1 MRSPLSKTLIKYG
14 ISFGISLLLAY
25 VFVAARVDFHN
36 LSATAAVDW
45 YLILC
50 DAFTIPG
57 FVFLMLGCLM
67 SLSSGGALDG
77 VSYVLQNAV
86 KMLIP
91 GGALRMERYYEYK
104 ERKRANRAK
113 GYGFLYITGL
123 VCMALAL
130 IFMFLFY
137 RVYQN

>member
-1 MRSPLSKTLIKYG
+1 MRSPLSKALIKYG
-14 ISFGISLLLAY
+14 ISFGISFLLVY
-25 VFVAARVDFHN
+25 VFIAARVDLHN
-36 LSATAAVDW
+36 LSGTAAVDW

-57 FVFLMLGCLM
+57 LIFLMLGCLM

-77 VSYVLQNAV
+77 VSYVLQNAF

-91 GGALRMERYYEYK
+91 GGALKMERYYEYK

-137 RVYQN
+137 RVYSN

>member
-1 MRSPLSKTLIKYG
+1 MRSPLSKALTKYG
-14 ISFGISLLLAY
+14 ISFGISLLLVY

-57 FVFLMLGCLM
+57 LIFLMLGCLM

-77 VSYVLQNAV
+77 VSYVLRNAF

-91 GGALRMERYYEYK
+91 GGALKMECYYEYK

>member
-1 MRSPLSKTLIKYG
+1 MKTPLSKALIKYG
-14 ISFGISLLLAY
+14 ISFGISFLLVY

-36 LSATAAVDW
+36 LSGTAAVDW

-57 FVFLMLGCLM
+57 LIFLMLGCLM

-77 VSYVLQNAV
+77 VSYVLRNAF

-91 GGALRMERYYEYK
+91 GGALKMERYYEYK

-137 RVYQN
+137 RVYPN

>member
-1 MRSPLSKTLIKYG
+1 MRSPLSKALTKYG
-14 ISFGISLLLAY
+14 ISFGISLLLVY

-57 FVFLMLGCLM
+57 LIFLMLGCLM

-77 VSYVLQNAV
+77 VSYVLRNAF

-91 GGALRMERYYEYK
+91 GGALKMERYYEYK

>member
-1 MRSPLSKTLIKYG
+1 MRSPLSKALIKYG
-14 ISFGISLLLAY
+14 ISFGISFLLVY
-25 VFVAARVDFHN
+25 VFIAARVDLHN
-36 LSATAAVDW
+36 LSGTAAVDW

-57 FVFLMLGCLM
+57 LIFLMLGCLM

-77 VSYVLQNAV
+77 VSYVLQNAF

-91 GGALRMERYYEYK
+91 GGALKMERYYEYK

-130 IFMFLFY
+130 IFMFLF
-137 RVYQN
+137 